1 MVAAVAAES
10 NWDNFYHMTS
20 LKATERHQRI
30 IDKLNAMGRLDVM
43 ELSDDLGVSTVTVR
57 SDLLFLER
65 SQILRRVR
73 GGAIAVRPS
82 RFELPVDVN
91 LALHS
96 AEKTAIAK
104 AAVAMLRDGETI
116 IMDTGSTLAAMASL
130 IPLHLHDIAVV
141 TNSLAVA
148 NELANHPGATVI
160 VTGGTLR
167 PRLNSLISPFGDLIL
182 REINADVAFLSCAGV
197 DAEKGFTNSNW
208 EEAEIKK
215 AMIRA
220 ARKVVFLADHS
231 KLGHVA
237 TARIAAID
245 TADVLITDADA
256 TAEMLRVLR
265 ATGIQVSIA

>member
-1 MVAAVAAES
+1 MA
-10 NWDNFYHMTS
+10 S
-20 LKATERHQRI
+20 LKATERQQRI
-30 IDKLNAMGRLDVM
+30 IDKLNATGRLDVM
-43 ELSDDLGVSTVTVR
+43 ELSEALGVSTVTIR
-57 SDLLFLER
+57 SDLLYLER
-65 SQILRRVR
+65 GQILRRIR

-82 RFELPVDVN
+82 RFELPVEMN

-96 AEKTAIAK
+96 AEKTAIAE

-116 IMDTGSTLAAMASL
+116 IMDTGSTLAAMAAL
-130 IPLHLHDIAVV
+130 IPIHLHDIAVV

-197 DAEKGFTNSNW
+197 DADKGFTNGNW

-215 AMIRA
+215 VMIRA

-245 TADVLITDADA
+245 AADLLITDSGASVE
-256 TAEMLRVLR
+256 TLRDLR
-265 ATGIQVSIA
+265 ATGMQVSIA